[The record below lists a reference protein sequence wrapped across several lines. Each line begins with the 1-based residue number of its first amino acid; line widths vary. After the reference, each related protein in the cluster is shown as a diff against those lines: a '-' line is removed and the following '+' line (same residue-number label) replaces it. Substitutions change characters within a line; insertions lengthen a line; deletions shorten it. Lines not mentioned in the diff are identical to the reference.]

1 VVNRI
6 GDEKCSTVMRF
17 RYGKDG
23 EVGLERFIG

>member
-17 RYGKDG
+17 QCGKDG
-23 EVGLERFIG
+23 EVKLERFIG